1 MEAQDILKMLTNLEQ
16 SLQNVES
23 ARQQVTNTVNAYEGT
38 KAQLHALTVKQSL

>member
-23 ARQQVTNTVNAYEGT
+23 ARQQVT
-38 KAQLHALTVKQSL
+38 KCI

>member
-23 ARQQVTNTVNAYEGT
+23 GDN
-38 KAQLHALTVKQSL
+38 KLLIL

>member
-23 ARQQVTNTVNAYEGT
+23 ARQQVT
-38 KAQLHALTVKQSL
+38 K

>member
-23 ARQQVTNTVNAYEGT
+23 ARQQVTV
-38 KAQLHALTVKQSL
+38 

>member
-23 ARQQVTNTVNAYEGT
+23 ARQQVTP
-38 KAQLHALTVKQSL
+38 QLMREVVLLYLHMHLQY